1 MASTTPGGIADHS
14 LPRVPKAALVVAQR
28 IVQDINDQRLRAG
41 SQLPAEALMLEQY
54 GIGRG
59 TLREALRL
67 LEFQGVLML
76 KPGPRGGPVVLIP
89 DATYLASAQ
98 VLILNM
104 NRAPLR
110 DVVRMREVLEP
121 VAAAAAAER
130 MDDRTLRSLS
140 DCIETLDGDG
150 IDSSGLH
157 KAVLDFHLMVAQT
170 CGNTLLAYQVQ
181 SLLLII
187 AGTPV
192 DLEYAR
198 TESRR
203 IAASHRDILD
213 SLREG
218 DSELVRQRVL
228 SLAEDF
234 TTFAEKRFPKSLDEV
249 LPWSAGI

>member
-1 MASTTPGGIADHS
+1 MASTTPGLGDQP

-41 SQLPAEALMLEQY
+41 DQLPAEALMLEEY

-110 DVVRMREVLEP
+110 DVVRIRAVLEP

-130 MDDRTLRSLS
+130 IDDRTLQSLS
-140 DCIETLDGDG
+140 DCVETLDGDG
-150 IDSSGLH
+150 VESSGLH
-157 KAVLDFHLMVAQT
+157 KAVLDFHLTVART
-170 CGNTLLAYQVQ
+170 CGNTLLAYQVE

-213 SLREG
+213 GLREG
-218 DSELVRQRVL
+218 ESELVRRQVL
-228 SLAEDF
+228 SLVEDF
-234 TTFAEKRFPKSLDEV
+234 TTFAETRFPKSLDEV
-249 LPWSAGI
+249 LPWTAGI